1 VKGYNKMESKGCG
14 IILMVVLFL
23 SILFGGLGVNQ
34 VNAVSTA
41 KTIYGIADAIHGQP
55 GTYIYV
61 KDNMYVFGW
70 LPAANEAR
78 WAIINVDKLSIID
91 WSKFS
96 GNRSNLKTVSDFI
109 KLLESDGYQLVS
121 PESVPT
127 SIKVAVD
134 AATLSVIG
142 GSLIK
147 MPMFVLPMS
156 IFDEFQPTPDGGFK
170 G

>member
-1 VKGYNKMESKGCG
+1 MKSTKGCG
-14 IILMVVLFL
+14 IILMVVLFISL
-23 SILFGGLGVNQ
+23 LFGGLGVNQ

-41 KTIYGIADAIHGQP
+41 KTIYGIGDALHGAS

-61 KDNMYVFGW
+61 KDSMYVFGW

-78 WAIINVDKLSIID
+78 WAIINADKIGIVD
-91 WSKFS
+91 WATFT
-96 GNRSNLKTVSDFI
+96 GNRSNLKTAGDFI
-109 KLLESDGYQLVS
+109 KMLEESGYKLIS
-121 PESVPT
+121 PESVPA
-127 SIKVAVD
+127 SIKIAVD